1 MKVRLAVYV
10 LKRPSER
17 RERGDFERS
26 HSFLEEVS
34 TESELSAIDYR
45 SSRTICVPK
54 PGKGERERT
63 RESCIA
69 RNERE
74 AVCSNEKDL
83 KAQEIRSRDSNPSV
97 GEAVSN
103 TVYLPC

>member
-63 RESCIA
+63 RELYS
-69 RNERE
+69 
-74 AVCSNEKDL
+74 
-83 KAQEIRSRDSNPSV
+83 
-97 GEAVSN
+97 
-103 TVYLPC
+103 